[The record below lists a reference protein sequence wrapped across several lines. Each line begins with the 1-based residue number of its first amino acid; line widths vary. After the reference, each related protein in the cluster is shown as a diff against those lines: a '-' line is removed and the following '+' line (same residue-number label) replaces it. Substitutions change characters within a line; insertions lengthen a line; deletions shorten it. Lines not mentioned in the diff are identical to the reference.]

1 MEWWGLEW
9 GLKGMRGK
17 KLETVNIDNFF
28 FEEFAPKG
36 NKWGHHLTRTVLEEW
51 EGDSSAIMGLRG
63 NGKGEEGES

>member
-1 MEWWGLEW
+1 M
-9 GLKGMRGK
+9 
-17 KLETVNIDNFF
+17 TIF

-63 NGKGEEGES
+63 NGKGEEGRKLKQQVFTTLEFYFREVG